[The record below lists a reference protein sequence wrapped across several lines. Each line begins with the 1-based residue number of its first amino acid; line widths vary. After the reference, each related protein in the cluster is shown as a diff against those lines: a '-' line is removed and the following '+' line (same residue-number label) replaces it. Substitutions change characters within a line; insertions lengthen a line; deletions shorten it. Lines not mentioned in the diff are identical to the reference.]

1 VISFDLF
8 GTLVTVDRPT
18 DPAAAVGRALSDRGI
33 DLPADWGQA
42 YRERHLEVPAG
53 VEVPLPA
60 HVAAALRS
68 RGVDPRGP
76 AAPHAE
82 DPTAPEST
90 PGNVVRRAVV
100 AAFDPTVER
109 LPGAAEA
116 VAAAGERGPVGLLS
130 NCSVPELVGRT
141 LVRADLR
148 GAFDAVVTS
157 VGCGWRKPDRRAFA
171 AVGRRLGDPDLA
183 ALTHV
188 GDDPRTDGGIV
199 AAGGRF
205 VRVVDADGTDGT
217 APGGDAA
224 GDEDTDVDPA
234 LRTTLPS
241 LASRLRSAT
250 GPEAEGSPW
259 F

>member
-1 VISFDLF
+1 MISFDLF

-18 DPAAAVGRALSDRGI
+18 DPAAAVGRVLSARGI
-33 DLPADWGQA
+33 DPPADWGQA
-42 YRERHLEVPAG
+42 YRERHLDVPAG

-68 RGVDPRGP
+68 RGIDPRGS
-76 AAPHAE
+76 AASPAE
-82 DPTAPEST
+82 DPTGDEAP

-100 AAFDPTVER
+100 SAFDPTVER
-109 LPGAAEA
+109 RTGAVEA

-130 NCSVPELVGRT
+130 NCAVPELVGRT

-171 AVGRRLGDPDLA
+171 AVARRLGGEAPA

-199 AAGGRF
+199 ATGGRF
-205 VRVVDADGTDGT
+205 VRVVDADGTDEG
-217 APGGDAA
+217 AVA
-224 GDEDTDVDPA
+224 GDEDVDPA
-234 LRTTLPS
+234 QRTTLPA
-241 LASRLRSAT
+241 LASQLRSD
-250 GPEAEGSPW
+250 EAADADAGSEGSPW
-259 F
+259 S